1 MKKILVILLF
11 LSLSQS
17 FAQSKKEQ
25 IAVLQFQ
32 LDSLSSKLILERN
45 LNSQNQEL
53 LNAKIASLKEE
64 ISGLQLQK
72 KELTG
77 ALEKKEA
84 DLDGV
89 FKRLVTST
97 KEVADLKNKYD
108 SLSVAYKTLSQESVA
123 NYTQL
128 QKESADKDNQLVRL
142 FVEKFYRSLDPLPE
156 LYHLV
161 SIFDGLTFDLKP
173 FYSLLDL
180 NAVYSKDR
188 INRLSDK
195 GNNLLMMRLI
205 SIDRIKITNQVA
217 EVITSVEYEMYEFH
231 GFINEEKLIINLA
244 SPKLGLL
251 RWEDVRLKKIE
262 NARPD
267 MHENWTERDFYK
279 FWGSLNK

>member
-1 MKKILVILLF
+1 MKKILLLF
-11 LSLSQS
+11 LFFSLSQS

-25 IAVLQFQ
+25 IAVLKFQ

-45 LNSQNQEL
+45 LNSQNEEL

-72 KELTG
+72 KELNG

-84 DLDGV
+84 DLDGA

-128 QKESADKDNQLVRL
+128 QKASANRDNQLVRL
-142 FVEKFYRSLDPLPE
+142 FVEKFYRSLEPMPE
-156 LYHLV
+156 LYDFSV
-161 SIFDGLTFDLKP
+161 FNETPFDLQP
-173 FYSLLDL
+173 FYALLDL
-180 NAVYSKDR
+180 NAVYSRER
-188 INRLSDK
+188 INKLNGENHEYTKMS
-195 GNNLLMMRLI
+195 LI
-205 SIDRIKITNQVA
+205 SIDRIKITDQVA
-217 EVITSVEYEMYEFH
+217 EVITSVEYKMYEFH
-231 GFINEEKLIINLA
+231 GFINEEKLIINLG

-251 RWEDVRLKKIE
+251 RWEDVRLKIVDYSLDKE
-262 NARPD
+262 ED
-267 MHENWTERDFYK
+267 WTEKDFYK
-279 FWGSLNK
+279 LMGSINK

>member
-1 MKKILVILLF
+1 MKKILLLF
-11 LSLSQS
+11 LFFSLSQS

-32 LDSLSSKLILERN
+32 LDSLSSKLIRERN

-53 LNAKIASLKEE
+53 LNAKNASLKEE

-97 KEVADLKNKYD
+97 KDVADLKNKYD

-128 QKESADKDNQLVRL
+128 QKASADRDNQLVRL
-142 FVEKFYRSLDPLPE
+142 FVEKFYRSLEPMPE
-156 LYHLV
+156 LYDF
-161 SIFDGLTFDLKP
+161 SIFNETPFDLKP
-173 FYSLLDL
+173 FYALLDL
-180 NAVYSKDR
+180 NAVYSRER
-188 INRLSDK
+188 INKLNGENHEYTKMS
-195 GNNLLMMRLI
+195 LI

-217 EVITSVEYEMYEFH
+217 EVITSVEYKMYEFH
-231 GFINEEKLIINLA
+231 GFINQEKLIINLA
-244 SPKLGLL
+244 SPTMGIL
-251 RWEDVRLKKIE
+251 RWEDIRLKSIKNYSAE
-262 NARPD
+262 MNED
-267 MHENWTERDFYK
+267 WTERDFYK
-279 FWGSLNK
+279 SMGSINK